1 MKIKKNRCNT
11 GFPLHL
17 DILVMKIVGQGTGH
31 LPNLLN
37 SPTVLFKVNTHE
49 KVGFLPVRHN
59 SLPKGAAL
67 FLLEPAS

>member
-1 MKIKKNRCNT
+1 MKIKKNQCNT

-17 DILVMKIVGQGTGH
+17 DIVVMNIVGPGAGH

-37 SPTVLFKVNTHE
+37 SPTVLFKVNTDK
-49 KVGFLPVRHN
+49 KVGFLPVRCN

-67 FLLEPAS
+67 FLLQQAS